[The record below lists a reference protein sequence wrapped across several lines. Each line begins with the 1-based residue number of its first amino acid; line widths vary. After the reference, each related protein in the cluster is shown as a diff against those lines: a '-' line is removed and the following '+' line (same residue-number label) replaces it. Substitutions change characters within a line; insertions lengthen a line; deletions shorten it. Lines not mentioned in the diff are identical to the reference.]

1 MTPLEVVA
9 AVLVA
14 TGTFFGFV
22 AMVGLLRLPDLYSR
36 LHSASKSDTLGS
48 VLSLAG
54 IAVVLG
60 ISTES
65 MKLVFL
71 LVFLFVTS
79 PTAAHAI
86 ARAAKEQEVEPAGAH
101 ARLGDGDGERD
112 TEVDV
117 GVGVDADGR
126 GGEL

>member
-1 MTPLEVVA
+1 MTPLEILA

-14 TGTFFGFV
+14 VGTFFGFV
-22 AMVGLLRLPDLYSR
+22 ATVGIIRLPDLYSR
-36 LHSASKSDTLGS
+36 LHAASKSDTLGS

-60 ISTES
+60 ITTES

-71 LVFLFVTS
+71 LVFLFLTS

-86 ARAAKEQEVEPAGAH
+86 ARAAKEQGVEPVGENAWLDDDGADES
-101 ARLGDGDGERD
+101 GSDPGSGE
-112 TEVDV
+112 
-117 GVGVDADGR
+117 
-126 GGEL
+126 GEP

>member
-1 MTPLEVVA
+1 MTPLEIVA

-14 TGTFFGFV
+14 VGTFFGFV
-22 AMVGLLRLPDLYSR
+22 ATVGLLRLPDLYSR
-36 LHSASKSDTLGS
+36 LHAASKSDTLGS

-54 IAVVLG
+54 VAVVLG
-60 ISTES
+60 VGTES

-86 ARAAKEQEVEPAGAH
+86 ARAAKEQEVEPAGEH
-101 ARLGDGDGERD
+101 AQLADGDGER
-112 TEVDV
+112 
-117 GVGVDADGR
+117 

>member
-1 MTPLEVVA
+1 MTPMEILA
-9 AVLVA
+9 ALLVGV
-14 TGTFFGFV
+14 GTFFGFV
-22 AMVGLLRLPDLYSR
+22 ATVGIIRLPDLYSR
-36 LHSASKSDTLGS
+36 LHAASKSDTLGS

-60 ISTES
+60 LSTES

-86 ARAAKEQEVEPAGAH
+86 ARAAKEQEVEPVGDN
-101 ARLGDGDGERD
+101 ARFDEGE
-112 TEVDV
+112 
-117 GVGVDADGR
+117 
-126 GGEL
+126 GGEP

>member
-1 MTPLEVVA
+1 MTPLEIVA
-9 AVLVA
+9 TVLVVV
-14 TGTFFGFV
+14 GTFFGFV
-22 AMVGLLRLPDLYSR
+22 ATVGIIRLPDLYSR
-36 LHSASKSDTLGS
+36 LHAASKSDTLGS

-60 ISTES
+60 LTTES

-86 ARAAKEQEVEPAGAH
+86 ARAGKEQDVEP
-101 ARLGDGDGERD
+101 
-112 TEVDV
+112 V
-117 GVGVDADGR
+117 
-126 GGEL
+126 GGESPPWIDGTEEEE